1 MMTNDDSGLNSLF
14 QRYRSACP
22 DVEPSANFMPNVWR
36 RIESSHSFRFVFQ
49 RLARP
54 LMAGSA
60 ALVLLLLILNL
71 VAGQYARLT
80 APSYVDAL
88 LAEHTAE
95 KTYYTEA
102 IRNLPSTVEEPAGHQ
117 H

>member
-1 MMTNDDSGLNSLF
+1 MTNDDSGLNNLF
-14 QRYRSACP
+14 ERYRSACP
-22 DVEPSANFMPNVWR
+22 EPEPSANFMPGVWR
-36 RIESSHSFRFVFQ
+36 RIESRRSFRLVFQ
-49 RLARP
+49 QLARP

-60 ALVLLLLILNL
+60 ALVVLLLILNI
-71 VAGQYARLT
+71 VSSESPRF
-80 APSYVDAL
+80 APPTYVDAL

-102 IRNLPSTVEEPAGHQ
+102 IRSTPHTEEPGADQ

>member
-1 MMTNDDSGLNSLF
+1 
-14 QRYRSACP
+14 
-22 DVEPSANFMPNVWR
+22 MPTLWQ
-36 RIESSHSFRFVFQ
+36 RIESRHSFRFVFE

-60 ALVLLLLILNL
+60 ALLLLLMILNF
-71 VAGQYARLT
+71 VANQHTRLT

-102 IRNLPSTVEEPAGHQ
+102 VPVTERAAAAVPQ
-117 H
+117 R